1 MNLRSILAACGRT
14 APSQSRLGNI
24 LTLLSRAREQAVAGK
39 FEPALDAALR
49 GEIRRSF
56 DEAARDEENF
66 PSTIDPRIRHVQA
79 LLKFFGP
86 LTDRRVLDVG
96 CGKGRFA
103 RVLRESNPGADI
115 WGLDISEEMLRFVPA
130 GINTV
135 AGSMTE
141 LPFAASAFDFVYA
154 TESLEHAVEIE
165 RAVNEMCRVLEPG
178 GKLFIIDK
186 NAEHWGKLK
195 TPEWEKWFRRKEL
208 EKLLA
213 RHCREVRSELMS
225 YWDDVAPDGLF
236 LAWYACK

>member
-1 MNLRSILAACGRT
+1 VNLRSILGR
-14 APSQSRLGNI
+14 R
-24 LTLLSRAREQAVAGK
+24 REA
-39 FEPALDAALR
+39 ALDAALR
-49 GEIRRSF
+49 DKIRRSF
-56 DEAARDEENF
+56 DEASHDEERF
-66 PSTIDPRIRHVQA
+66 PSTIDPRIQHVQV

-86 LTDRRVLDVG
+86 LADKRVLDVG

-103 RVLRESNPGADI
+103 RVLQGQNPGADI

-130 GINTV
+130 GIHAL

-141 LPFAASAFDFVYA
+141 LPFADSAFNFVYA
-154 TESLEHAVEIE
+154 TESLEHAVEID

-178 GKLFIIDK
+178 GKLVIIDK

-195 TPEWEKWFRRKEL
+195 TPEWERWFKRREL

-213 RHCREVRSELMS
+213 RNCREVRSEFVS
-225 YWDDVAPDGLF
+225 YWEDVAPDGLF